1 MVNID
6 ECPLALA
13 PELEHAPANP
23 DPSSISP
30 DAWEPFEAAALGVMG
45 RIQPTVLS
53 EARRAAVVD
62 YIQRLVRCSVG
73 CEVLVTPFR
82 HAPILYF
89 ICFPYCSVGRRTLQ
103 FHCFVHQGH
112 VQGVQVCGVYLLE
125 RDNPEIMPV

>member
-6 ECPLALA
+6 ERSLARV
-13 PELEHAPANP
+13 PELDHAPANP

-62 YIQRLVRCSVG
+62 CVQRLVRLLRRLRGDTGYSIPTCSSY
-73 CEVLVTPFR
+73 L
-82 HAPILYF
+82 
-89 ICFPYCSVGRRTLQ
+89 RRMLCLTIPL
-103 FHCFVHQGH
+103 F
-112 VQGVQVCGVYLLE
+112 E
-125 RDNPEIMPV
+125 